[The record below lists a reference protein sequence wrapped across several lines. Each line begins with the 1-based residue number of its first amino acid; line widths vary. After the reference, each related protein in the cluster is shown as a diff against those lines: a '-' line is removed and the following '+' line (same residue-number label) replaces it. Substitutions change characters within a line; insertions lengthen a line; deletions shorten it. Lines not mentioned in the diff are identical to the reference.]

1 MIAKSVGWT
10 MGGSPGHPDAVEFV
24 IKNLGPD
31 QVLVK
36 INAREAAHSD
46 LDMSGGRES
55 MTQGPQEAC
64 RGVGGRVIEA
74 GANALW
80 YVDRSVMIPA
90 GGRCGDCDAS
100 QRDLAAARADREIT
114 GNDDDGTAAK
124 FVVVR
129 ADELC
134 VVSVTTDW
142 RKPRST

>member
-1 MIAKSVGWT
+1 MIAKPVGWT
-10 MGGSPGHPDAVEFV
+10 MGGSLSHPDAVELD

-36 INAREAAHSD
+36 INGREADHGD
-46 LDMSGGRES
+46 LDKSCGGED
-55 MTQGPQEAC
+55 MTQEVC

-80 YVDRSVMIPA
+80 YVDRSVIIPA
-90 GGRCGDCDAS
+90 GGRCGDCDAG
-100 QRDLAAARADREIT
+100 QRDRAAARADREIT
-114 GNDDDGTAAK
+114 GNDDDGTSAK
-124 FVVVR
+124 CVVVR

>member
-10 MGGSPGHPDAVEFV
+10 TGNSPSHPDAVEFDTE
-24 IKNLGPD
+24 KLESD

-36 INAREAAHSD
+36 INGHEANRAD
-46 LDMSGGRES
+46 LGNNRCGEVMMD
-55 MTQGPQEAC
+55 GPQEIC
-64 RGVGGRVIEA
+64 RGVGGLVIEA

-80 YVDRSVMIPA
+80 YVDRSVIIPA
-90 GGRCGDCDAS
+90 GNRCGNCDAG
-100 QRDLAAARADREIT
+100 QRDRAATRVDKEIAD
-114 GNDDDGTAAK
+114 NDDDGTPAE

-142 RKPRST
+142 RKPRSR

>member
-10 MGGSPGHPDAVEFV
+10 MGGSPSHPNAVEFA
-24 IKNLGPD
+24 ITNLGPD

-36 INAREAAHSD
+36 INGREAAHGD
-46 LDMSGGRES
+46 LDMSGGGEN
-55 MTQGPQEAC
+55 MTHGPQEAC
-64 RGVGGRVIEA
+64 RGVGGLVIEA

-80 YVDRSVMIPA
+80 YVDRSVIIPA
-90 GGRCGDCDAS
+90 GGRCGDCDAG
-100 QRDLAAARADREIT
+100 QRDRTAMRVDEEIT

-134 VVSVTTDW
+134 VVSVTIDW

>member
-10 MGGSPGHPDAVEFV
+10 MGGSPSHPGAVEFD
-24 IKNLGPD
+24 IENLGPD

-36 INAREAAHSD
+36 INWREAEHGV
-46 LDMSGGRES
+46 LVTEE
-55 MTQGPQEAC
+55 PQEVC

-80 YVDRSVMIPA
+80 YVDRCVIIPA

-100 QRDLAAARADREIT
+100 RRDGATARANREIT
-114 GNDDDGTAAK
+114 GNDDDGTPAE

-142 RKPRST
+142 QKPRST

>member
-10 MGGSPGHPDAVEFV
+10 MGGSPSHPDAVEFDTE
-24 IKNLGPD
+24 NLGPD

-36 INAREAAHSD
+36 INGREADRAD
-46 LDMSGGRES
+46 LDKNCCGENATEEPREF
-55 MTQGPQEAC
+55 C

-80 YVDRSVMIPA
+80 FVDRSVIIPA
-90 GGRCGDCDAS
+90 GGRCGECDAS
-100 QRDLAAARADREIT
+100 QRDRAAARADQEIT
-114 GNDDDGTAAK
+114 GNDDDGTPAK

>member
-10 MGGSPGHPDAVEFV
+10 TGGLPSHPDVVEFDTE
-24 IKNLGPD
+24 NLGSD

-36 INAREAAHSD
+36 INGHEANRAD
-46 LDMSGGRES
+46 LDKNRCGEVMD
-55 MTQGPQEAC
+55 GPQEFC

-80 YVDRSVMIPA
+80 YVDRSVIIPV
-90 GGRCGDCDAS
+90 GSRCGNCDAG
-100 QRDLAAARADREIT
+100 QRDRAATRADKEIAD
-114 GNDDDGTAAK
+114 NDDDGTPAE
-124 FVVVR
+124 FVIVR

-134 VVSVTTDW
+134 VVSMTTDW

>member
-10 MGGSPGHPDAVEFV
+10 MGGSRHPDAVKFDIE
-24 IKNLGPD
+24 NLGPD

-36 INAREAAHSD
+36 INGHEANRAD
-46 LDMSGGRES
+46 LDKSCCGEDA
-55 MTQGPQEAC
+55 THGPQEVC

-74 GANALW
+74 SANALW
-80 YVDRSVMIPA
+80 YVDRSVIIPA

-100 QRDLAAARADREIT
+100 QRDRVATRADQEIA
-114 GNDDDGTAAK
+114 GNDDDATPAK

-134 VVSVTTDW
+134 VVSVITDW

>member
-10 MGGSPGHPDAVEFV
+10 MGGSPSHLDAVEFDTD
-24 IKNLGPD
+24 LGPD

-36 INAREAAHSD
+36 INGREADRAD
-46 LDMSGGRES
+46 LDKYCCGENAAEE
-55 MTQGPQEAC
+55 PQEVC

-80 YVDRSVMIPA
+80 FVDRSVIIPA

-100 QRDLAAARADREIT
+100 QRDRAAARADQEIT
-114 GNDDDGTAAK
+114 SNDDDGTPAK

>member
-1 MIAKSVGWT
+1 MIAKPVGWT
-10 MGGSPGHPDAVEFV
+10 TGGSPRQLDPVESD
-24 IKNLGPD
+24 INNLGPD
-31 QVLVK
+31 EVVVE
-36 INAREAAHSD
+36 IDGREANRADFDANGDGKLTTH
-46 LDMSGGRES
+46 E
-55 MTQGPQEAC
+55 QQEVC

-80 YVDRSVMIPA
+80 YIDRSVIIPA

-100 QRDLAAARADREIT
+100 QRDSAAARANQEIN
-114 GNDDDGTAAK
+114 GNDDDRTFAK

-134 VVSVTTDW
+134 VGSVTTDW

>member
-10 MGGSPGHPDAVEFV
+10 IGGSPGHPDAVEFD
-24 IKNLGPD
+24 IENLGPD

-36 INAREAAHSD
+36 INGREANRAD
-46 LDMSGGRES
+46 LDKSGGGEDTTR
-55 MTQGPQEAC
+55 GPQDAC
-64 RGVGGRVIEA
+64 RGVGGLVIEA

-80 YVDRSVMIPA
+80 YIDRSVIIPA

-100 QRDLAAARADREIT
+100 QRDRAAARADREIT
-114 GNDDDGTAAK
+114 GNDDDGTSAK
-124 FVVVR
+124 CVVVR

>member
-1 MIAKSVGWT
+1 MIAKSVGRT
-10 MGGSPGHPDAVEFV
+10 MGGSPSHPDAAEFETE
-24 IKNLGPD
+24 NLGPD

-36 INAREAAHSD
+36 INGREANRAD
-46 LDMSGGRES
+46 LDKSCGGEN
-55 MTQGPQEAC
+55 MADEPQEFC

-80 YVDRSVMIPA
+80 YVDRCVIIPA

-100 QRDLAAARADREIT
+100 QRDSAAARADQEIT
-114 GNDDDGTAAK
+114 GNDDDGTPVK

>member
-10 MGGSPGHPDAVEFV
+10 MGGSPSHPGAVEFD
-24 IKNLGPD
+24 IENLGPD

-36 INAREAAHSD
+36 INWREAEHGV
-46 LDMSGGRES
+46 LVTEE
-55 MTQGPQEAC
+55 PQEVC

-80 YVDRSVMIPA
+80 YVDRCVIIPA

-100 QRDLAAARADREIT
+100 RRDGATARANREIT
-114 GNDDDGTAAK
+114 GNDDDGTPAK

-129 ADELC
+129 ANELC

>member
-10 MGGSPGHPDAVEFV
+10 MGGSPSHPDAVEFD
-24 IKNLGPD
+24 IENLGPD

-36 INAREAAHSD
+36 INGREAEHGD
-46 LDMSGGRES
+46 LDKSCCGENV
-55 MTQGPQEAC
+55 TEEPQEVC

-80 YVDRSVMIPA
+80 YVDRSVIIPA
-90 GGRCGDCDAS
+90 GGRCEDCDAS
-100 QRDLAAARADREIT
+100 RRDSAAARADREIT
-114 GNDDDGTAAK
+114 GNDDDGTPAE

-142 RKPRST
+142 QKPRST

>member
-10 MGGSPGHPDAVEFV
+10 MGGSPSHPDAVEFDTE
-24 IKNLGPD
+24 NLGPD

-36 INAREAAHSD
+36 INGREANRAD
-46 LDMSGGRES
+46 VDKSGGGEN
-55 MTQGPQEAC
+55 TTDEPQELC

-80 YVDRSVMIPA
+80 YVDRCVIIPA
-90 GGRCGDCDAS
+90 GGRCGDCDAR
-100 QRDLAAARADREIT
+100 QRDSAAARADQEIT
-114 GNDDDGTAAK
+114 GNDDDRTPVK

>member
-10 MGGSPGHPDAVEFV
+10 MGGSPSHPDAAEFD
-24 IKNLGPD
+24 IESLGPD

-36 INAREAAHSD
+36 INGREADHGD
-46 LDMSGGRES
+46 LDKSCGGENK
-55 MTQGPQEAC
+55 THGPQEVC

-80 YVDRSVMIPA
+80 YVDRSVIIPA
-90 GGRCGDCDAS
+90 GGRCGDCAAGE
-100 QRDLAAARADREIT
+100 RDRAAARADQEIT
-114 GNDDDGTAAK
+114 GNDDDGTPAK

>member
-10 MGGSPGHPDAVEFV
+10 TGNSPSHPDAVEFDGD
-24 IKNLGPD
+24 KLGSD

-36 INAREAAHSD
+36 INGHEGNRAD
-46 LDMSGGRES
+46 LDKSRCGEVMD
-55 MTQGPQEAC
+55 GPQEVC

-80 YVDRSVMIPA
+80 YVDRSVIIPA
-90 GGRCGDCDAS
+90 GSRCGNCNAS
-100 QRDLAAARADREIT
+100 QRDRAAARADVKIAD
-114 GNDDDGTAAK
+114 NDDDGTPAEY
-124 FVVVR
+124 VVVR

>member
-1 MIAKSVGWT
+1 MIAKSVDWT
-10 MGGSPGHPDAVEFV
+10 MGSSAGHPDAVEFD
-24 IKNLGPD
+24 IEDLGPD

-36 INAREAAHSD
+36 INGCEADRAD
-46 LDMSGGRES
+46 LDQSCRGEDA
-55 MTQGPQEAC
+55 THGPQEAC

-80 YVDRSVMIPA
+80 YVDRSVIIPA
-90 GGRCGDCDAS
+90 GGRCGDCDAG
-100 QRDLAAARADREIT
+100 QRDRAAMRVDEEIT

-134 VVSVTTDW
+134 VVSVTIDW

>member
-10 MGGSPGHPDAVEFV
+10 IGGSLGHPDAVEFD
-24 IKNLGPD
+24 IEKLGPD
-31 QVLVK
+31 QVVVK
-36 INAREAAHSD
+36 INGREANRPDFDKSYCGEGTTH
-46 LDMSGGRES
+46 
-55 MTQGPQEAC
+55 GPQETC
-64 RGVGGRVIEA
+64 NGVGGRVIEA

-80 YVDRSVMIPA
+80 YVDRSVIIPA

-100 QRDLAAARADREIT
+100 QRDRAATRADEEII
-114 GNDDDGTAAK
+114 GNDDDGTSAR

>member
-10 MGGSPGHPDAVEFV
+10 MGGLPSHPDAVEFD
-24 IKNLGPD
+24 IENLGPD

-36 INAREAAHSD
+36 INGREADRAD
-46 LDMSGGRES
+46 LDKNGCGEN
-55 MTQGPQEAC
+55 TTEEPQEFC

-80 YVDRSVMIPA
+80 YVDRSVIIPA
-90 GGRCGDCDAS
+90 GSRCGYCDAS
-100 QRDLAAARADREIT
+100 QRDRAAARADVKIYD
-114 GNDDDGTAAK
+114 NDDDGTPAEY
-124 FVVVR
+124 VVVR

>member
-10 MGGSPGHPDAVEFV
+10 MGGSPSHPNAVEFA

-36 INAREAAHSD
+36 INGREAAHGD
-46 LDMSGGRES
+46 LDMSGGGEN
-55 MTQGPQEAC
+55 MTHGPQEVC

-80 YVDRSVMIPA
+80 FVDRSVIIPA
-90 GGRCGDCDAS
+90 RGRCGDCDAS
-100 QRDLAAARADREIT
+100 QRDRAATRADQEIA
-114 GNDDDGTAAK
+114 GNDDDATPAK

-134 VVSVTTDW
+134 VVSVITDW
-142 RKPRST
+142 QKPRST

>member
-10 MGGSPGHPDAVEFV
+10 MGGSPSHPDAVEFD
-24 IKNLGPD
+24 IENLGPD

-36 INAREAAHSD
+36 INGREADHGD
-46 LDMSGGRES
+46 LDKSCGGEN
-55 MTQGPQEAC
+55 MTPGPQEVC

-80 YVDRSVMIPA
+80 FVDRCVIIPA

-100 QRDLAAARADREIT
+100 QRDRAAARADQEIT
-114 GNDDDGTAAK
+114 GNDDDGAPAK
-124 FVVVR
+124 FLVVR

>member
-10 MGGSPGHPDAVEFV
+10 IGSSPGHPDAVEFD
-24 IKNLGPD
+24 IENLGPD
-31 QVLVK
+31 QVVVK
-36 INAREAAHSD
+36 INGREANRADFDKSYCGEGTTH
-46 LDMSGGRES
+46 
-55 MTQGPQEAC
+55 GPQEAC

-80 YVDRSVMIPA
+80 FVDRSVIIPA

-100 QRDLAAARADREIT
+100 QRDRAAARADQEIT
-114 GNDDDGTAAK
+114 GNDDEGRPAK

>member
-10 MGGSPGHPDAVEFV
+10 MGGSASHPDAVEFDTE
-24 IKNLGPD
+24 NLGPD

-36 INAREAAHSD
+36 INGREADRGD
-46 LDMSGGRES
+46 LDKSCGGED
-55 MTQGPQEAC
+55 MTHEVC

-80 YVDRSVMIPA
+80 YVDRSVIIPA
-90 GGRCGDCDAS
+90 GGRCGDCDTS
-100 QRDLAAARADREIT
+100 QRDRAAARASPT
-114 GNDDDGTAAK
+114 GNDDDGTPAK
-124 FVVVR
+124 CVVVR

-142 RKPRST
+142 RKPKST